1 METANLFSEATSGS
15 WKREVDMQTQLVVI
29 TIGLVGG
36 VVGLVWLLVRFV
48 AGYRYR
54 KFVNDRLEKMT
65 LEMRIH
71 NACS

>member
-1 METANLFSEATSGS
+1 
-15 WKREVDMQTQLVVI
+15 MQTQLVVI

-36 VVGLVWLLVRFV
+36 LVGLVWLLVRFV

-65 LEMRIH
+65 LEMRIR

>member
-1 METANLFSEATSGS
+1 
-15 WKREVDMQTQLVVI
+15 MQTQLVVI

-36 VVGLVWLLVRFV
+36 LVGLIWLLVRFV
-48 AGYRYR
+48 SGYRYR

-65 LEMRIH
+65 LEMRIR